1 MIKQFMVWLL
11 VTMALQNSTV
21 FADAATEASMSL
33 PESRSTAKTQGNTG
47 TKPSQTEL
55 WLLAQ
60 SSGQHIT
67 PHPQQSS
74 LEERELANQRLL
86 NSYGHPIPEF
96 FDDEVGGKFEK

>member
-1 MIKQFMVWLL
+1 MIKQLIAWLMVIM
-11 VTMALQNSTV
+11 VIQSSTV
-21 FADAATEASMSL
+21 LADAATETAVTT
-33 PESRSTAKTQGNTG
+33 PESRTTAKIQGNTSAE
-47 TKPSQTEL
+47 PSQTEL
-55 WLLAQ
+55 WLRIQ
-60 SSGQHIT
+60 SSGQQIT